1 MNNILITGGAGYVGT
16 AILKIFKDLNYN
28 ITIYDNLLYGGSSLL
43 PFIGSKKISFVNMF
57 KLIEMSLEKSIF
69 VNDPSLE
76 DYLYVDSETR
86 KITSELISKI

>member
-1 MNNILITGGAGYVGT
+1 LAKGGT
-16 AILKIFKDLNYN
+16 STCSLNAAN
-28 ITIYDNLLYGGSSLL
+28 EISVDAFLN
-43 PFIGSKKISFVNMF
+43 KKISFLNMF